1 MNIVVT
7 LPKEL
12 IKAIIEGRKVIEIR
26 KFRPTLMKV
35 GDDGFYCVEK
45 GTQFVRCWCRVDDI
59 GIVMKEF
66 IDPKEL
72 ARKAAV
78 SEEFIK
84 DYIKN
89 GRIVYL
95 WRIGKV
101 RTFENDS
108 FVLSSL
114 NVDRNPQK
122 FAYCVLLHGESY

>member
-1 MNIVVT
+1 MNIVIT

-26 KFRPTLMKV
+26 KSRPTLMKV

-45 GTQFVRCWCRVDDI
+45 GTPFVRCWCRVDDI

-84 DYIKN
+84 DYIKK
-89 GRIVYL
+89 GRLIYL

-108 FVLSSL
+108 LVLSSL
-114 NVDRNPQK
+114 NVDRNPQN